1 MNDNIDDLTNI
12 GLQGPGWMVEK
23 VPPFISGFSSNPG
36 ASIWR
41 ALRALLGWFIM
52 TMLLSVGAPF
62 WQDVLESL
70 FGLKNKLRQD
80 TGTKNVENKSGEG
93 QPKAA

>member
-1 MNDNIDDLTNI
+1 MAKLPGFIWTDLPSK
-12 GLQGPGWMVEK
+12 PGE
-23 VPPFISGFSSNPG
+23 
-36 ASIWR
+36 SIWR

-62 WQDVLESL
+62 WQDMLESL

-80 TGTKNVENKSGEG
+80 SGTKNVQDQSGDG
-93 QPKAA
+93 QTRS

>member
-1 MNDNIDDLTNI
+1 M
-12 GLQGPGWMVEK
+12 WEK
-23 VPPFISGFSSNPG
+23 VPAFVTGFKSKPG
-36 ASIWR
+36 ESIWR

-80 TGTKNVENKSGEG
+80 SGTQNVEDKSGKG
-93 QPKAA
+93 QQRS

>member
-1 MNDNIDDLTNI
+1 MTKNIGDLTDI
-12 GLQGPGWMVEK
+12 GLQGPGWMKEK
-23 VPPFISGFSSNPG
+23 IPAFVTGFSANPG

-80 TGTKNVENKSGEG
+80 TGTKNVQDESGKGQTKS
-93 QPKAA
+93 